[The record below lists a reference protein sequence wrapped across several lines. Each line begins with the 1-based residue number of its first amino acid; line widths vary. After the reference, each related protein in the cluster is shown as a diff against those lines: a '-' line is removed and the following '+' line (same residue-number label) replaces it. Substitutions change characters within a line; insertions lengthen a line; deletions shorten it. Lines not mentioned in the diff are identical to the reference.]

1 MSIASNVLT
10 VNERLELARTLMKE
24 KLTANGKDFLS
35 DDNLID
41 LIERWRCL
49 YYDKCSIDNTSDW
62 TVKGSLALTF
72 DSTNKCYNLKTNA
85 NQAFGYAILDS
96 YYFELPLAIEYD
108 FMLLQGGNNYN
119 NQLRV
124 GLCYP
129 YSYDPDYFAVIGNVA
144 RYSSSITEL
153 RTGDIRTTTTDSL
166 DNTLTSN
173 ARTNALNKWYHAK
186 LTITDTAATFIVTDY
201 NGSAITLSSAVPD
214 GLDENYGNN
223 KLGISKCYN
232 NNTNVRIK
240 NIKVYGV

>member
-1 MSIASNVLT
+1 M
-10 VNERLELARTLMKE
+10 
-24 KLTANGKDFLS
+24 
-35 DDNLID
+35 
-41 LIERWRCL
+41 IERWRCL
-49 YYDKCSIDNTSDW
+49 YFDRCSINNTSDW
-62 TVKGSLALTF
+62 TVKGSLSLTY
-72 DSTNKCYNLKTNA
+72 DSTNKCYNLLTTSNER
-85 NQAFGYAILDS
+85 FGYATVDNE
-96 YYFELPLAIEYD
+96 YFKLPVAIEYD

-129 YSYDPDYFAVIGNVA
+129 DSYNPDYFAVIGNVA
-144 RYSSSITEL
+144 RYSSSTTEL

-173 ARTNALNKWYHAK
+173 ARTNALNKWYYAK
-186 LTITDTAATFIVTDY
+186 LTITVTTATFIVTDY
-201 NGSAITLSSAVPD
+201 NGNVITLSSAIPD

>member
-24 KLTANGKDFLS
+24 KLTANGKGFLS

-49 YYDKCSIDNTSDW
+49 YYDKCAIDNTSDW
-62 TVKGSLALTF
+62 TVKGSLAFTF
-72 DSTNKCYNLKTNA
+72 DSTNKCYNLKTNT
-85 NQAFGYAILDS
+85 NQSFGYAVLDS
-96 YYFELPLAIEYD
+96 YYFELPVAIEYD

-144 RYSSSITEL
+144 RYSSSTTEL

-186 LTITDTAATFIVTDY
+186 LTITDTTATFIVTDY
-201 NGSAITLSSAVPD
+201 NGSAIALSSAVPD